1 MSESDHEA
9 DSRNLAQGSYIPA
22 SRTEPHSA
30 PAEALPLFPEGTID
44 FRQSERFWLISR
56 HLIASPTVHRRCTV
70 ERSSA
75 ADGRAADREFGRL
88 PPPNTRVSTM
98 FRNMFRKQFPKV
110 EDAWILAHAI
120 VDTVREPLIV
130 LDQDLRVVA
139 ASRSFYLT
147 FKVNADDTQGKLLYD
162 LGAGQWDIPKLR
174 LLLGKIVPEQGVMEN
189 YEVEHD
195 FPGLGRRTMLLN
207 ARKVFDEKGSHTTIL
222 LGIEDVTEKRVL
234 ESEKDDLIR
243 QKEVLLE
250 ELEHRVVNSLQII
263 ASIIML
269 KARTVESE
277 ETRRHLED
285 AHNRVIS
292 IAAVQKH
299 LHGSVASSFIEMGPY
314 LATLCTA
321 LAQSMISE
329 NRPISIKFSGT
340 GGNSTRRDAES
351 IGLIVTELV
360 INSLKHAF
368 KETLKGGEIAVVY
381 DVSGADW
388 RLAVSDNGSGKPDGV
403 FAQPKTGLGT
413 GVVKALARQLDAQ
426 VVTLSGA
433 LGTKVSVTHA
443 TFAPA

>member
-1 MSESDHEA
+1 
-9 DSRNLAQGSYIPA
+9 
-22 SRTEPHSA
+22 
-30 PAEALPLFPEGTID
+30 
-44 FRQSERFWLISR
+44 
-56 HLIASPTVHRRCTV
+56 
-70 ERSSA
+70 
-75 ADGRAADREFGRL
+75 
-88 PPPNTRVSTM
+88 M

-174 LLLGKIVPEQGVMEN
+174 LLLGKIVPEQGAMEN

-195 FPGLGRRTMLLN
+195 FPSLGRRTMLLN
-207 ARKVFDEKGSHTTIL
+207 ARKVFDEKGSHSTIL

-234 ESEKDDLIR
+234 ENEKDDLIR
-243 QKEVLLE
+243 QKEMLLE

-299 LHGSVASSFIEMGPY
+299 LHGSVANSFIEMGPY

-381 DVSGADW
+381 DVSGTDW

>member
-1 MSESDHEA
+1 
-9 DSRNLAQGSYIPA
+9 
-22 SRTEPHSA
+22 
-30 PAEALPLFPEGTID
+30 
-44 FRQSERFWLISR
+44 
-56 HLIASPTVHRRCTV
+56 
-70 ERSSA
+70 
-75 ADGRAADREFGRL
+75 
-88 PPPNTRVSTM
+88 M
-98 FRNMFRKQFPKV
+98 FKNMFRKQFPKV
-110 EDAWILAHAI
+110 QDAWILAPAI
-120 VDTVREPLIV
+120 VDTIREPLIV

-162 LGAGQWDIPKLR
+162 LGDAQWDIPKLR
-174 LLLGKIVPEQGVMEN
+174 LLHGKIVPEQGAMEN

-195 FPGLGRRTMLLN
+195 FPGIGRRTMLLN
-207 ARKVFDEKGSHTTIL
+207 ARKVFYEKGSHSTIL
-222 LGIEDVTEKRVL
+222 LGIEDVTDKRIL
-234 ESEKDDLIR
+234 ENEKDELIR

-269 KARTVESE
+269 KATTDESKE
-277 ETRRHLED
+277 PRRHLED

-292 IAAVQKH
+292 VATVQKH
-299 LHGSVASSFIEMGPY
+299 LRGSVANSTIEMSPY

-321 LAQSMISE
+321 LAQSMISD
-329 NRPISIKFSGT
+329 NRPISIKFNGT

-368 KETLKGGEIAVVY
+368 DETTKDGEIRVSY
-381 DVSGADW
+381 EVSGTDW
-388 RLAVSDNGSGKPDGV
+388 QLAVSDNGCGKPDGV

-413 GVVKALARQLDAQ
+413 GVVKALAKQLDAN

-443 TFAPA
+443 TFAAA

>member
-1 MSESDHEA
+1 
-9 DSRNLAQGSYIPA
+9 
-22 SRTEPHSA
+22 
-30 PAEALPLFPEGTID
+30 
-44 FRQSERFWLISR
+44 
-56 HLIASPTVHRRCTV
+56 
-70 ERSSA
+70 
-75 ADGRAADREFGRL
+75 
-88 PPPNTRVSTM
+88 M

-110 EDAWILAHAI
+110 QDAWTLAHAI

-130 LDQDLRVVA
+130 LDRDLRVVA

-162 LGAGQWDIPKLR
+162 LGDGQWDIPKLR
-174 LLLGKIVPEQGVMEN
+174 LLLGKILPEQGAMED
-189 YEVEHD
+189 YEVEHE
-195 FPGLGRRTMLLN
+195 FPSIGRRTMLLN
-207 ARKVFDEKGSHTTIL
+207 ARKIFDEKDSHSTIL
-222 LGIEDVTEKRVL
+222 LGIEDITEKRIL
-234 ESEKDDLIR
+234 ENEKDDLIR
-243 QKEVLLE
+243 QKEMLLE

-292 IAAVQKH
+292 VATVQKH
-299 LHGSVASSFIEMGPY
+299 LHGSAANSIIEMGPY

-321 LAQSMISE
+321 LAQSMISD
-329 NRPISIKFSGT
+329 NRRVSIKFNGT

-368 KETLKGGEIAVVY
+368 NETTKGGEITVAY
-381 DVSGADW
+381 DVSGTDW
-388 RLAVSDNGSGKPDGV
+388 QLAVSDNGSGKPDGV

-413 GVVKALARQLDAQ
+413 GVVQALSKQLDAQ
-426 VVTLSGA
+426 VVTMSGA

-443 TFAPA
+443 TFAAA

>member
-1 MSESDHEA
+1 
-9 DSRNLAQGSYIPA
+9 
-22 SRTEPHSA
+22 
-30 PAEALPLFPEGTID
+30 
-44 FRQSERFWLISR
+44 
-56 HLIASPTVHRRCTV
+56 
-70 ERSSA
+70 
-75 ADGRAADREFGRL
+75 
-88 PPPNTRVSTM
+88 
-98 FRNMFRKQFPKV
+98 MFRKQFPKV
-110 EDAWILAHAI
+110 EDAWTLAHAI
-120 VDTVREPLIV
+120 VDTVRAPLIV

-139 ASRSFYLT
+139 ASRSYYLT
-147 FKVNADDTQGKLLYD
+147 FKVNVDDTHGKLLYD
-162 LGAGQWDIPKLR
+162 LGDGQWDIPQLR
-174 LLLGKIVPEQGVMEN
+174 LSLGKIVPDQGAMEN
-189 YEVEHD
+189 YEVERD
-195 FPGLGRRTMLLN
+195 FPNIGRRTMLLY
-207 ARKVFDEKGSHTTIL
+207 ARKVFYEKGSKHSTIL
-222 LGIEDVTEKRVL
+222 LGIEDVTEQRVL
-234 ESEKDDLIR
+234 EKEKDDLIR

-292 IAAVQKH
+292 IATVQKH
-299 LHGSVASSFIEMGPY
+299 LHGSVANSIIEMGPY

-321 LAQSMISE
+321 LAQSMISD

-340 GGNSTRRDAES
+340 GGNATRRDAES

-368 KETLKGGEIAVVY
+368 NGAAKSGQITVAY
-381 DVSGADW
+381 DVSGTDW

-413 GVVKALARQLDAQ
+413 GVVKALAKQLDAQ
-426 VVTLSGA
+426 VVTLSDA

-443 TFAPA
+443 TFAAA

>member
-1 MSESDHEA
+1 
-9 DSRNLAQGSYIPA
+9 
-22 SRTEPHSA
+22 
-30 PAEALPLFPEGTID
+30 
-44 FRQSERFWLISR
+44 
-56 HLIASPTVHRRCTV
+56 
-70 ERSSA
+70 
-75 ADGRAADREFGRL
+75 
-88 PPPNTRVSTM
+88 M